1 MLATLSAPPTG
12 ELWAMEQKWDG
23 QRAIAT
29 TGGKHPA
36 LYSRNGND
44 ISRSFPE
51 IVNALTELLD
61 GRESVL
67 DGEIVALD
75 DRGIP
80 SFSRLQQRMHVQK
93 PAPLLRTQV
102 PVTYYVFDVLD
113 IDGTEIIDLPYIE
126 RREALSN
133 LSLDHTRIKV
143 PPYWLNVDGPTMLE
157 IARKHG
163 LEGIVAKRITSTY
176 QPGKRSPAWLKTP
189 LRANS
194 EAVICGYL
202 PGSGVAAN
210 GIGSLILGAHDD
222 EGKMVYIGNVG
233 TGFTTRQRRELR
245 EKLLELERPISP
257 FATAPPRSVIRDA
270 HWAQPLLVCD
280 VEYREFSGGAL
291 RHPSFKGLRTDKTF
305 DEVKMPLSD
314 SDAT

>member
-1 MLATLSAPPTG
+1 MLATLSAAPTG
-12 ELWAMEQKWDG
+12 EFWAMEQKWDG

-51 IVNALTELLD
+51 IVNALTEVLD
-61 GRESVL
+61 GRDTVL

-102 PVTYYVFDVLD
+102 PVTYYAFDVLD

-133 LSLDHTRIKV
+133 LSLNHARIKV
-143 PPYWLNVDGPTMLE
+143 PPYWLNVDGPTMVD

-163 LEGIVAKRITSTY
+163 LEGIVAKSITSTY

-189 LRANS
+189 LRANT

-202 PGSGVAAN
+202 PGSGAAAN

-245 EKLLELERPISP
+245 ERLLELERPISP
-257 FATAPPRSVIRDA
+257 FAASPPRSVIRDA
-270 HWAQPLLVCD
+270 RWAQPLLVCD

-291 RHPSFKGLRTDKTF
+291 RHPAFKGLRTDKTF
-305 DEVKMPLSD
+305 DEVKVPLFD
-314 SDAT
+314 TDAT

>member
-1 MLATLSAPPTG
+1 VQLRAFES
-12 ELWAMEQKWDG
+12 KWDG
-23 QRAIAT
+23 VRAIAT

-36 LYSRNGND
+36 LYSRNSND

-51 IVNALTELLD
+51 IVNALTEVLD
-61 GRESVL
+61 GRDTVL

-80 SFSRLQQRMHVQK
+80 SFSRLQQRMHVQN

-113 IDGTEIIDLPYIE
+113 IDGTEIIELPYIE

-133 LSLDHTRIKV
+133 LSLNHARIKV
-143 PPYWLNVDGPTMLE
+143 PPYWLNVDGPTMLH

-163 LEGIVAKRITSTY
+163 LEGIVAKSITSTY

-189 LRANS
+189 LRANT

-202 PGSGVAAN
+202 PRLRS
-210 GIGSLILGAHDD
+210 
-222 EGKMVYIGNVG
+222 
-233 TGFTTRQRRELR
+233 RRER
-245 EKLLELERPISP
+245 NRITDPRRP
-257 FATAPPRSVIRDA
+257 R
-270 HWAQPLLVCD
+270 
-280 VEYREFSGGAL
+280 
-291 RHPSFKGLRTDKTF
+291 
-305 DEVKMPLSD
+305 
-314 SDAT
+314 